1 MELLQWF
8 VWLVYPYTV
17 AAVLG
22 MGIVWQYDTQDQF
35 GNMQRK
41 SGMILN
47 RIVKM
52 LWLLTT
58 LTGVGLIVFNGATGE
73 LAAMAG
79 WMIGFLHFSPNME
92 ILKHASLLMQIHVIL
107 LFTFLLFFSF
117 TKYVSIVFKP
127 IHLLKTFSFGKEK
140 QGSHASWRR
149 V

>member
-22 MGIVWQYDTQDQF
+22 MGIVWQYDTRDQF
-35 GNMQRK
+35 DNMQRK

-58 LTGVGLIVFNGATGE
+58 LTGIGLIVFNGATGE

-79 WMIGFLHFSPNME
+79 WMIGFLHFSPDME
-92 ILKHASLLMQIHVIL
+92 ILKHASLLLQIHVIL

-127 IHLLKTFSFGKEK
+127 IRLLKTFSFWKEK
-140 QGSHASWRR
+140 QSSHASWRR